1 MRMRAETFGLG
12 KGQRSFTKRGAWRKA
27 INLELWCYPAMALRH
42 DKRFRLLVLFSFILL
57 LVLIVYV
64 VKWRGETSI
73 GTSLIDSRGQSAG
86 DEHEDQSGKDYNPST
101 TLNVLNTD
109 SDGQETEEHRQAED
123 DPTLPPPCTFEV
135 CFNLR
140 KCPLTRPFTV
150 YVYDYVTS
158 SGHDDTRDQLVTAL
172 EQTGSY
178 TSDPGEA
185 CLFLGI
191 LWNREGE
198 GENSVESLEKKIHSL
213 EYWGENG
220 ENHILIELSTDRSP
234 PSSMLEGVSTGNAI
248 IAQSTVSPTKPF
260 RAGFDILLPP
270 LRTAEG
276 AWINLLHPLLPL
288 SRETFVHFHGEYSS
302 PQDTI
307 PGAITPDV
315 IESFQGLLQR
325 KEKDDIQLQC
335 QESASKTAGVEG
347 EWMLCGDQ
355 ESRLKLCSKS
365 MFSLI
370 PSPGGRTGVS
380 IYTRLIESLMC
391 GSVPVV
397 IGVGVLPFDDV
408 IDWSRA
414 ALVIPSARYSDL
426 LHILRSINKND
437 FHNFRLKGRHL
448 WYTYFRSPLRVVQI
462 SVAIVRSR
470 TLHPPP
476 TAPEYVGKQLLY
488 LPAPNHKHIPSP
500 SFPSSFTAYTTS
512 FWNDI
517 PGPLYTYPTSP
528 FNLGAHFSTLSEAS
542 AAHNASQSA
551 DKRNAI
557 EKEYKDNLL
566 ANIPNE
572 QFTIIILTYKRTKVL
587 MEGLAKL
594 KGIISLNKVVVVWN
608 DDEEDPSPKLKWPN
622 IGVPIVVRE

>member
-1 MRMRAETFGLG
+1 MPARMLRKYCVRVVSARGPRSAQPLSPEFLGWLLGGVTTLEVVLEKCLAMPVGLRPE
-12 KGQRSFTKRGAWRKA
+12 K
-27 INLELWCYPAMALRH
+27 P
-42 DKRFRLLVLFSFILL
+42 FRLLMFVSFALL
-57 LVLIVYV
+57 LVLIMYMVS
-64 VKWRGETSI
+64 WSI
-73 GTSLIDSRGQSAG
+73 GTSTGTSWMTGSRGEERVAHQCYRPTL
-86 DEHEDQSGKDYNPST
+86 SGNFTY
-101 TLNVLNTD
+101 TLN
-109 SDGQETEEHRQAED
+109 
-123 DPTLPPPCTFEV
+123 PCTFEV

-220 ENHILIELSTDRSP
+220 ENHILIELSTDQSP

-248 IAQSTVSPTKPF
+248 TAQSIISPTKPF

-270 LRTAEG
+270 LGTAEG
-276 AWINLLHPLLPL
+276 AWMNLLHPLLPL
-288 SRETFVHFHGEYSS
+288 SRETFVHFHGEYC
-302 PQDTI
+302 PPEYKI
-307 PGAITPDV
+307 PGAITPET
-315 IESFQGLLQR
+315 IRGLQRLLQ
-325 KEKDDIQLQC
+325 KEKERVDIQLQC
-335 QESASKTAGVEG
+335 QESLTGMSKTAAVEG

-448 WYTYFRSPLRVVQI
+448 WYTYFSSPLRVVQI

-517 PGPLYTYPTSP
+517 PGPLYTYP
-528 FNLGAHFSTLSEAS
+528 NLGPHFSTLSEAS
-542 AAHNASQSA
+542 VAHNVSQSA
-551 DKRNAI
+551 DRRSAI
-557 EKEYKDNLL
+557 EKTFNDNFLV
-566 ANIPNE
+566 NIPAQ
-572 QFTIIILTYKRTKVL
+572 QFTIIILTYKRNKML
-587 MEGLAKL
+587 IEALAKL
-594 KGIISLNKVVVVWN
+594 KGIPSLNKVVVVWN
-608 DDEEDPSPKLKWPN
+608 NEEDPPPELQLPD
-622 IGVPIVVRE
+622 IGTPIVVRERCRSGT